1 MFDPKLVLPHDI
13 SPAKLAS
20 LPVDSEFFLA
30 AVSSYMVIYFR
41 NLKGKS
47 TLLTDA
53 IQMFHVAFLEEMLSE
68 VSEIDEAIAGLTVS

>member
-1 MFDPKLVLPHDI
+1 
-13 SPAKLAS
+13 
-20 LPVDSEFFLA
+20 
-30 AVSSYMVIYFR
+30 MVIYFR

-47 TLLTDA
+47 AFLADA